1 MPEVTPFGSGGA
13 LWPQEPAQDGH
24 LLVRGGVGGISFQLE
39 ELGMGAQ
46 GLGGL
51 ARDLAAVE
59 AAAYRIWSELGQY
72 QNDPPSSGVESVT
85 AIWEGRCA
93 VAAVRAEL
101 QDIGSH
107 VQACLQEYEEAE
119 YEAASQ
125 LRLSTD
131 TLKLVPPQLQDA
143 FPGGAADPLSPDFSR
158 LFNRDSFE
166 ALTGSYPL
174 MMFALLGTN
183 PLLMGGALSMA
194 AGSGMKGTGIPVV
207 TRALAEGVRP
217 ELIPRRVDAFAG
229 TSADVDLDASS
240 AGLLARARS
249 LDEGSPGSIEVLRTA
264 GGGSDAFIVVV
275 PGTQPGNTGGPNPFD
290 EAGIAEALGYGSE
303 HTSAAIRSALRQAGA
318 EAGAKVVAVGYSQ
331 GGIHAMNLSQDKA
344 FLAEYDLK
352 YVLTAGSPV
361 GGITPEPGISSLHL
375 EHRQDWVP
383 GGDGA
388 PNPDTRDRVTVT
400 LQDRLLTPPGEDPG
414 LGPGHRLTNYEEG
427 ARAVAAS
434 SDPSLMASTA
444 TLAAVVGAGGGATA
458 TRFQLVRTPK
468 TQHPFVGQLPA
479 TEPSIRTLEAKS
491 AEGKV
496 AAEKTSAE
504 KTSAEK
510 GSVEKGASEK
520 AAANKAAGGQAPA
533 EHATAEGS
541 RQGR

>member
-1 MPEVTPFGSGGA
+1 M
-13 LWPQEPAQDGH
+13 QDGH
-24 LLVRGGVGGISFQLE
+24 LLVRGGVAGISFQLE
-39 ELGMGAQ
+39 ELGAGAR

-85 AIWEGRCA
+85 AIWEGRRA

-101 QDIGSH
+101 QDIGSQ

-131 TLKLVPPQLQDA
+131 SLKLVPPQLQDA
-143 FPGGAADPLSPDFSR
+143 FPGGAADPLSLDVGR
-158 LFNRDSFE
+158 LLNRDSSE

-174 MMFALLGTN
+174 MLVALTGTN
-183 PLLMGGALSMA
+183 PMLMGEALAMA
-194 AGSGMKGTGIPVV
+194 AETGMKGTGIPIV
-207 TRALAEGVRP
+207 TRALVEGVRP
-217 ELIPRRVDAFAG
+217 DLMPRPVAAFPG
-229 TSADVDLDASS
+229 TSADVDLDASP
-240 AGLLARARS
+240 AGLLARART
-249 LDEGSPGSIEVLRTA
+249 LDAGNPGTIEVIRTA
-264 GGGSDAFIVVV
+264 GGGSEAFIVVV

-290 EAGIAEALGYGSE
+290 EAGIAEALGFGSE

-318 EAGAKVVAVGYSQ
+318 EAGAQVVAVGYSQ

-344 FLAEYDLK
+344 FLTEYDLR

-361 GGITPEPGISSLHL
+361 GGITPAPGITSLHL

-383 GGDGA
+383 GADGA

-414 LGPGHRLTNYEEG
+414 LGPGHRLINYEDG

-444 TLAAVVGAGGGATA
+444 ALAAVVGAGGGATA

-468 TQHPFVGQLPA
+468 TQHPFAGQIPA
-479 TEPSIRTLEAKS
+479 IEPGIRTLEGKS
-491 AEGKV
+491 SEEGKSTEGKV
-496 AAEKTSAE
+496 AAGKTSAE
-504 KTSAEK
+504 KTPGEK
-510 GSVEKGASEK
+510 GS
-520 AAANKAAGGQAPA
+520 AA
-533 EHATAEGS
+533 